1 MDKKENRKNQHPFPC
16 RLLPLQNLKQ
26 DVKFCS
32 LAELKTCLDSAQV
45 NSLQKESKDS
55 ILKLLEGDI
64 RSSEIDSK
72 CLSLWKNCRKKP
84 TAVPWENCT
93 LKNKGKSPLSEKKG
107 AKLVPKKLGGSVDVT
122 TKQHVKN
129 LATNIPVKPPAINS
143 IKAKSKE
150 VKHVKPTPLSD
161 QSFLCQESLLTT
173 ATSSTVMTQDE
184 EYAESTLPSEL
195 DDYQT
200 CSEFD
205 YKEDNNAEF
214 DELSDIDGD
223 DSAVISQCNSSLSWT
238 SLDAKQDEVSE
249 SVTTTDS
256 GLGSDAD
263 ISTHLPITQSLFK
276 HCPPVIY
283 FPAEHEKV
291 SKLPRALQ
299 KQMKW
304 KMSTITPNVVKNV
317 IARTGFVPSTKRRE
331 WIGYWG
337 KHMKAT
343 AFRNI
348 HPHQKVNHFPGTFE
362 IGRKDKLWKN
372 LNKAQIKHS
381 KKEYDFI
388 PLTYCLPSE
397 WKTFKRYW
405 DESGHK
411 QKWIIK
417 PPASARGIGIKVV
430 HKLNQ
435 IPRKRNII
443 IQRYLANPYLI
454 NGRKFDLRI
463 YVYVSS
469 YDPLCIYM
477 YDNGLVRF
485 ASSKYSHS
493 SKSLSNR
500 YVHLTNYSVNKF
512 NDAYIKN
519 EDEAGTESHKWGLKA
534 LWQYLQVA
542 GQDVDAI
549 KNKIKNIIIKTIIAS
564 VPTVTSLSKSHC
576 KYRHTCHELF
586 GFDIFL
592 DQHLKPWLIEVN
604 ISPSLHTSAPLDKH
618 IKYGLVK
625 DLFNTAGYLVPQ
637 TPTRARS
644 TATSTRGPHSGA
656 STPAT
661 GHVIVGGRQDNSSDN
676 NENVTDKQLYF
687 NPGILLTSDE
697 KAKHAYFSQKYGPTD
712 GSISE
717 KILDTLTPDDIRVL
731 MKFEDEISR
740 RGELELIFP
749 TESGGKF
756 LKYFALPKFYDLLV
770 LQWIKKYAKDP
781 HRGVVRLQKLA
792 ESQVQ
797 FSRSPTNPEN
807 IWCKQNIRNLKSR
820 HEKSREFS
828 GPSRLFAPRVPLPTP
843 ASPVPRSKSPT
854 NKTALISTTLI
865 TASNNNYCSPA
876 VRYKSRPS
884 RSAPSSG
891 SSPRNPSLTPSQ
903 NAAANRDSVPHYAQR
918 SAASQCNSSRNYAKR
933 TPHTCSVVTNSESPA
948 PETVT
953 HFPSVDWQS
962 NYHRAQRS
970 LNKLKLVRFQNWET
984 SSRTHRNSGCIVT
997 QWVPS
1002 ASDSNA

>member
-1 MDKKENRKNQHPFPC
+1 MSPPK
-16 RLLPLQNLKQ
+16 LPELYAIRR
-26 DVKFCS
+26 VKLRHS
-32 LAELKTCLDSAQV
+32 MPGS
-45 NSLQKESKDS
+45 
-55 ILKLLEGDI
+55 
-64 RSSEIDSK
+64 
-72 CLSLWKNCRKKP
+72 LSLTSRLP
-84 TAVPWENCT
+84 YLP
-93 LKNKGKSPLSEKKG
+93 PLPPLPRARLMSNAACCKCG
-107 AKLVPKKLGGSVDVT
+107 IVT
-122 TKQHVKN
+122 VRPECN
-129 LATNIPVKPPAINS
+129 L
-143 IKAKSKE
+143 
-150 VKHVKPTPLSD
+150 HG
-161 QSFLCQESLLTT
+161 
-173 ATSSTVMTQDE
+173 
-184 EYAESTLPSEL
+184 SEL
-195 DDYQT
+195 RAVDA
-200 CSEFD
+200 CSIISYLE
-205 YKEDNNAEF
+205 KEDDEF

-223 DSAVISQCNSSLSWT
+223 DSAVVSQCNSSLSWT

-263 ISTHLPITQSLFK
+263 ISTHLPITQSHFK
-276 HCPPVIY
+276 HCPPVLY

-299 KQMKW
+299 KQLKW

-317 IARTGFVPSTKRRE
+317 IARTGFVPSTNILERRE

-337 KHMKAT
+337 KHMKAA

-348 HPHQKVNHFPGTFE
+348 HPHQKVNHYPGTFE

-388 PLTYCLPSE
+388 PLTFCLPSE

-417 PPASARGIGIKVV
+417 PPASARGIGIKVI

-443 IQRYLANPYLI
+443 IQRYLASPYLI

-519 EDEAGTESHKWGLKA
+519 EDETGTESHKWGLKA
-534 LWQYLQVA
+534 LWKYLQVA
-542 GQDVDAI
+542 GQDVEGI
-549 KNKIKNIIIKTIIAS
+549 KAKIKNIVVKTIIAS

-592 DQHLKPWLIEVN
+592 DQHLKPWIIEVN

-625 DLFNTAGYLVPQ
+625 DLFNTAGFLVPQ
-637 TPTRARS
+637 TPTRTRS
-644 TATSTRGPHSGA
+644 TAPSSRGPHSGT
-656 STPAT
+656 STPA
-661 GHVIVGGRQDNSSDN
+661 GGNVIVGGRQEGCNGEN
-676 NENVTDKQLYF
+676 NDNVTDKQLYF
-687 NPGILLTSDE
+687 NPGIQLSSDE
-697 KAKHAYFSQKYGPTD
+697 KAKHAYFAQKYPTD
-712 GSISE
+712 GSVSE

-749 TESGGKF
+749 TESGGKY
-756 LKYFALPKFYDLLV
+756 LKYFVLPKFYDLLV

-781 HRGVVRLQKLA
+781 HRGVARLQKLA

-797 FSRSPTNPEN
+797 FTRTPTNAEN
-807 IWCKQNIRNLKSR
+807 IWCKQNLRNLKRYDKIREPTSR
-820 HEKSREFS
+820 VFV
-828 GPSRLFAPRVPLPTP
+828 PRVPMPTP
-843 ASPVPRSKSPT
+843 SSPVQSSQSGASTP
-854 NKTALISTTLI
+854 NKPELVSTTLI
-865 TASNNNYCSPA
+865 TATNPYNSPA

-884 RSAPSSG
+884 HSAPSSG
-891 SSPRNPSLTPSQ
+891 GTQRSTPGRSVAQ
-903 NAAANRDSVPHYAQR
+903 SVALRTAAVQRSSVPYYVQR
-918 SAASQCNSSRNYAKR
+918 STTVQRSSVPSVAARNYAKR
-933 TPHTCSVVTNSESPA
+933 TPHACSVVTNSESPA
-948 PETVT
+948 PDTIT

-962 NYHRAQRS
+962 NYHRAQQS

-984 SSRTHRNSGCIVT
+984 SSRTRQDSGCIVT
-997 QWVPS
+997 QWIPS
-1002 ASDSNA
+1002 VSDSNA

>member
-1 MDKKENRKNQHPFPC
+1 MSPPK
-16 RLLPLQNLKQ
+16 LPELYAIRR
-26 DVKFCS
+26 VKLRHAMPGS
-32 LAELKTCLDSAQV
+32 
-45 NSLQKESKDS
+45 
-55 ILKLLEGDI
+55 
-64 RSSEIDSK
+64 
-72 CLSLWKNCRKKP
+72 LSLTSRLPHHLPPLPVGLTHAK
-84 TAVPWENCT
+84 CT
-93 LKNKGKSPLSEKKG
+93 CGIVTVRASCQFHPAKHSSPR
-107 AKLVPKKLGGSVDVT
+107 SVDSY
-122 TKQHVKN
+122 
-129 LATNIPVKPPAINS
+129 LG
-143 IKAKSKE
+143 
-150 VKHVKPTPLSD
+150 
-161 QSFLCQESLLTT
+161 
-173 ATSSTVMTQDE
+173 
-184 EYAESTLPSEL
+184 
-195 DDYQT
+195 
-200 CSEFD
+200 
-205 YKEDNNAEF
+205 KEDAEF

-256 GLGSDAD
+256 GLGSEAD
-263 ISTHLPITQSLFK
+263 ISSHLPITQSLFK
-276 HCPPVIY
+276 HCPPVLY

-291 SKLPRALQ
+291 TKLPRSLQ

-348 HPHQKVNHFPGTFE
+348 QPHQKVNHFPGTFE

-405 DESGHK
+405 DETGNK

-417 PPASARGIGIKVV
+417 PPASARGIGIKVI
-430 HKLNQ
+430 HKINQ

-542 GQDVDAI
+542 GQDVEGI
-549 KNKIKNIIIKTIIAS
+549 KAKIEGIVIKTIIAS

-625 DLFNTAGYLVPQ
+625 DLFNIAGFLVPQ
-637 TPTRARS
+637 SPARS
-644 TATSTRGPHSGA
+644 RSTIPSSRGPHSGTN
-656 STPAT
+656 TPA
-661 GHVIVGGRQDNSSDN
+661 GGNVLVGGTRQEASNSDN

-687 NPGILLTSDE
+687 NPGIQLSSDE
-697 KAKHAYFSQKYGPTD
+697 KAKHAFFSQKYPTD
-712 GSISE
+712 GSVSE

-731 MKFEDEISR
+731 MKFEDESSR
-740 RGELELIFP
+740 RGELQQIFP
-749 TESGGKF
+749 TESSGKF
-756 LKYFALPKFYDLLV
+756 LKYFAMPKYYDLLV
-770 LQWIKKYAKDP
+770 LQWIRKYEKDP

-797 FSRSPTNPEN
+797 FTRTPSNPEN
-807 IWCKQNIRNLKSR
+807 IWCKQNARNMKR
-820 HEKSREFS
+820 FDKNREHT
-828 GPSRLFAPRVPLPTP
+828 GHGASRLFAPRVPLPTP
-843 ASPVPRSKSPT
+843 PSPVLSSKSPDKT
-854 NKTALISTTLI
+854 PLVSTALLTSTNTC
-865 TASNNNYCSPA
+865 TRT
-876 VRYKSRPS
+876 VRYKSRPAH
-884 RSAPSSG
+884 SAPSTST
-891 SSPRNPSLTPSQ
+891 SPRNTAQSAVHRHSTIPR
-903 NAAANRDSVPHYAQR
+903 NSVPYYVQR
-918 SAASQCNSSRNYAKR
+918 SASTLQRNSVPTSAASRNYAKR

-948 PETVT
+948 PDAVT

-962 NYHRAQRS
+962 NYHRAQQS

-984 SSRTHRNSGCIVT
+984 SSRKRQNSGCIVT

-1002 ASDSNA
+1002 VSDSNA

>member
-1 MDKKENRKNQHPFPC
+1 MDKKETVRKPQHPFPC
-16 RLLPLQNLKQ
+16 RLLPLQNLRQ

-72 CLSLWKNCRKKP
+72 CLSLWKNDKKKP
-84 TAVPWENCT
+84 PSIPWDTCKV
-93 LKNKGKSPLSEKKG
+93 KNKEKLSQSEKKSAP
-107 AKLVPKKLGGSVDVT
+107 AKDSASTLRHKAPIDGVKLT
-122 TKQHVKN
+122 TS
-129 LATNIPVKPPAINS
+129 LPVKPPAITS
-143 IKAKSKE
+143 IKAKCKE
-150 VKHVKPTPLSD
+150 TKYVKPTLQQNSLSD
-161 QSFLCQESLLTT
+161 QSFLSQADTVITT
-173 ATSSTVMTQDE
+173 TTTTTTLVAHDE
-184 EYAESTLPSEL
+184 DYAESTLPSEL

-200 CSEFD
+200 SSEFD
-205 YKEDNNAEF
+205 LKDIDNNDEF

-238 SLDAKQDEVSE
+238 SLDVKQDEVSD

-256 GLGSDAD
+256 GLGSEAD
-263 ISTHLPITQSLFK
+263 ISSHLPITQSLFK
-276 HCPPVIY
+276 HCPPVLY

-291 SKLPRALQ
+291 TKLPRALQ

-337 KHMKAT
+337 KHMKAA

-348 HPHQKVNHFPGTFE
+348 QPHQKVNHFPGTFE

-405 DESGHK
+405 DETGNK

-417 PPASARGIGIKVV
+417 PPASARGIGIKVI
-430 HKLNQ
+430 HKMNQ

-519 EDEAGTESHKWGLKA
+519 EDEQGTESHKWGLKA

-549 KNKIKNIIIKTIIAS
+549 KAKIKSIVIKTVIAS

-625 DLFNTAGYLVPQ
+625 DLFNVAGFLVPQ
-637 TPTRARS
+637 PPVRSRS
-644 TATSTRGPHSGA
+644 TAPSSRGPHSGA
-656 STPAT
+656 STPAI
-661 GHVIVGGRQDNSSDN
+661 GGNVIVGGTRQDSSTTEN
-676 NENVTDKQLYF
+676 NDNVTDKQLYF
-687 NPGILLTSDE
+687 NPGIQLSSDE
-697 KAKHAYFSQKYGPTD
+697 KAKHAYFAQKYPTD
-712 GSISE
+712 GSVAE

-740 RGELELIFP
+740 RGELEQIFP
-749 TESGGKF
+749 TESSGKF
-756 LKYFALPKFYDLLV
+756 LKYFGMPKYYDLLV
-770 LQWIKKYAKDP
+770 LQWIKKYEKDP
-781 HRGVVRLQKLA
+781 HRGVVRLQKFA

-797 FSRSPTNPEN
+797 FTRTPNNAEN
-807 IWCKQNIRNLKSR
+807 IWCKQNVRNIKRFDKNSDKKIKGRRNSPNVRSLP
-820 HEKSREFS
+820 
-828 GPSRLFAPRVPLPTP
+828 PSRKNSTSSSVHLTASLEVFLQPKKGVSPITYKPPLPLP
-843 ASPVPRSKSPT
+843 ATRPSVQSVILARSQPGLAQVKRS
-854 NKTALISTTLI
+854 ISTNMN
-865 TASNNNYCSPA
+865 S
-876 VRYKSRPS
+876 S
-884 RSAPSSG
+884 RSQTN
-891 SSPRNPSLTPSQ
+891 RTLTTRPQ
-903 NAAANRDSVPHYAQR
+903 LDSVPKSKNHR
-918 SAASQCNSSRNYAKR
+918 RKSADTTTVAKLAR
-933 TPHTCSVVTNSESPA
+933 
-948 PETVT
+948 
-953 HFPSVDWQS
+953 
-962 NYHRAQRS
+962 
-970 LNKLKLVRFQNWET
+970 
-984 SSRTHRNSGCIVT
+984 
-997 QWVPS
+997 
-1002 ASDSNA
+1002 